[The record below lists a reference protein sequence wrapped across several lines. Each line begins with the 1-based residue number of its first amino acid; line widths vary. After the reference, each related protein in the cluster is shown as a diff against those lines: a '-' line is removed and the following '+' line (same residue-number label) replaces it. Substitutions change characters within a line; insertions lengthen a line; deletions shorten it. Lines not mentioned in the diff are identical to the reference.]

1 MVTIEALKRK
11 IKNSEDLLSVVQ
23 TMKALA
29 MVSIR
34 QYERAVEALA
44 EYNRTIEMGLHIV
57 LHAEETITVNP
68 MAAPQEQVGAIL
80 FATDQGLCGQFN
92 ERIAAYTMDQLNGM
106 RIGQEART
114 LIAVGERGAGFIEE
128 AGQPVATR
136 FHVPGSIAGITPLVH
151 ELLLAIDEWRRERA
165 VDRILLF
172 HNRPLS
178 SATYKEQMTL
188 LLPLDLAWLQR
199 LQRTAWPSRVLPTFT
214 MQPDLL
220 FSALIRQHLFVT
232 LYRAC
237 AESLAAENASRL
249 AAMQNAEKNIEERL
263 VELNTRFH
271 HQRQQSITAELL
283 DIVAGYEAVA
293 GSW

>member
-11 IKNSEDLLSVVQ
+11 IQNSEDLFSVVQ

-44 EYNRTIEMGLHIV
+44 EYNRTVEMGLHIV
-57 LHAEETITVNP
+57 LREQELFTINP
-68 MAAPQEQVGAIL
+68 MVAPSQRVGAIV

-92 ERIAAYTMDQLNGM
+92 ERIAAFALDQINRLHS
-106 RIGQEART
+106 RREELAIIG
-114 LIAVGERGAGFIEE
+114 VGERGAGFIEE
-128 AGQPVATR
+128 TGQPVATR

-151 ELLLAIDEWRRERA
+151 ELLLAIDDWRRERA
-165 VDRILLF
+165 IDHILLF
-172 HNRPLS
+172 YNRPLS
-178 SATYKEQMTL
+178 SAAYSEQMTP
-188 LLPLDLAWLQR
+188 LLPLDLEWLQR

-214 MQPDLL
+214 MQPEPL

-263 VELNTRFH
+263 AELNIRFH